1 MNRREESMKLKKQ
14 QEETQEVI
22 KSEEQEAL
30 EKAIIIT
37 QIKLNKAYTKKE
49 NLNEDIAS
57 MELAIQYFEEE
68 LVKMGEQ

>member
-1 MNRREESMKLKKQ
+1 MKLKKQ